1 MFSICKHSNIKLIYT
16 IHKQSKVLLG
26 FNYSLLVIIIA
37 DLLTDAKHPDYSTSH
52 NRSKNNYNQEEDKDP
67 KQQYKE
73 NYY

>member
-1 MFSICKHSNIKLIYT
+1 
-16 IHKQSKVLLG
+16 VLLG